1 MGIYTDSNGDAR
13 TINIGGNSLKL
24 IQNNPDFHFCWMRE
38 NSQYK
43 INKVIIMKI

>member
-24 IQNNPDFHFCWMRE
+24 IQNNPDSTSVGCA
-38 NSQYK
+38 K
-43 INKVIIMKI
+43 IPNTR